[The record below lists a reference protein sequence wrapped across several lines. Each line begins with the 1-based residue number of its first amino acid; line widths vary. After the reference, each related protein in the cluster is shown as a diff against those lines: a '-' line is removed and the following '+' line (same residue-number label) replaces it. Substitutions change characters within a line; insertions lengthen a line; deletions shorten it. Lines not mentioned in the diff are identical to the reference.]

1 MAIRLVVMLLEGAFV
16 ELAPAERAVE
26 VLRVEFLLHR
36 RYATTGDRLLA
47 CSAQCTT
54 TCVVVLLA
62 VAASLVL
69 VESAAGER
77 TTAVL
82 QATSAPEQAHY

>member
-1 MAIRLVVMLLEGAFV
+1 MAVRLVVMLLECAFV
-16 ELAPAERAVE
+16 ELASAERAVE
-26 VLRVEFLLHR
+26 VLRMEFLLHR
-36 RYATTGDRLLA
+36 RYATTSDRLLA
-47 CSAQCTT
+47 CSAQCST

-62 VAASLVL
+62 VATSLVL
-69 VESAAGER
+69 VESATSER